1 MKNSKYFYEYSLSA
15 KRGYTSEARFTN
27 IIASEKDGH
36 RLIASFLM
44 GESIEKVY
52 SDAKTIFN
60 YGYNNFTKNEVYK
73 KGEVITEVAI
83 DDNSSI
89 PVLANEDVYYTTKN
103 GTSDK
108 LNSSLEYTLPSKLA
122 KMSLKNGE
130 VITTAKVNIDGETFK
145 TIDLIS
151 GINRDYTNK
160 LALMDFLKENKVL
173 LITLGTALIILIIL
187 LTSVHRRRTK
197 KKRFMNKWE
206 KVINR
211 KKWEGNLPSHFF

>member
-1 MKNSKYFYEYSLSA
+1 
-15 KRGYTSEARFTN
+15 
-27 IIASEKDGH
+27 
-36 RLIASFLM
+36 M

-52 SDAKTIFN
+52 SDAKTIFD

-73 KGEVITEVAI
+73 KGEVITEVTI

-103 GTSDK
+103 GASDK

-160 LALMDFLKENKVL
+160 LALMDFLNENKVL

-187 LTSVHRRRTK
+187 LISVHRRRTK

-211 KKWEGNLPSHFF
+211 KK